1 MALLRL
7 NNFSERDLDLTLS
20 YGAGLMLNQKL
31 NSSHYVANG
40 YTCQKPEC
48 GIITIRRTVIASFA
62 KLQVKNWVNFPIVN
76 ANQSLDKLP
85 KQ

>member
-40 YTCQKPEC
+40 YACQK
-48 GIITIRRTVIASFA
+48 IRYSKICNSEKPQGFCAQR
-62 KLQVKNWVNFPIVN
+62 
-76 ANQSLDKLP
+76 P
-85 KQ
+85 KGTEYSQAPSQARS